1 MREMLHV
8 YFGEMD
14 GIIYNTEVYFKN
26 VYEDEWIVD
35 SFNREMIR
43 DVDSS
48 EVLASGVIDSP
59 VLGKIPPERLSGGV
73 KTLILIRELP
83 DKVFYASACGDNCAP
98 WLLRIAEHEDRT
110 VNLRHIMDF
119 GMGQFDIHILN
130 TDQVVHTMR
139 ELVPVAG
146 LLV

>member
-1 MREMLHV
+1 MLHV

-26 VYEDEWIVD
+26 TYQDEWIVD
-35 SFNREMIR
+35 PFNMEMIR

-83 DKVFYASACGDNCAP
+83 EKVFYASACGDNCAP
-98 WLLRIAEHEDRT
+98 WLLRIAAEEDRT

-119 GMGQFDIHILN
+119 GFGHFDIHILN
-130 TDQVVHTMR
+130 TGQIVHTMR